1 MSFPDPIF
9 RKRKRN
15 EKPTA
20 KADDIMKNTLLTVLT
35 TSKGWIVRQAL
46 KYVGVGFTSFSAFV
60 EAKAA
65 ALNLPMD
72 HVQTVLTSAQ
82 SLAVGLVLL
91 GLEFALS
98 FLARKNP

>member
-9 RKRKRN
+9 RRRKRQ

-20 KADDIMKNTLLTVLT
+20 KADDIMKDTLLTVLT

-46 KYVGVGFTSFSAFV
+46 KVTGTGLASFGAWVSA
-60 EAKAA
+60 KSA
-65 ALNLPMD
+65 ALNLPVD
-72 HVQTVLTSAQ
+72 KVEAVLTPFQAFASA
-82 SLAVGLVLL
+82 LVVLGVELL
-91 GLEFALS
+91 LS